1 MKYPNTLDLNTYRA
15 YMCARHLN
23 RDKSRQ
29 LDAINLDWDLNVP
42 EPLKILCLKAI
53 ADSWM
58 TVPYFRELPLCE
70 DRQYLLDLLDLHF
83 PLENLCARV
92 RSDAFWKRAFHHRW
106 RNFVPIEVGS
116 KPWIRIYLEQ
126 HLSET
131 VEHLK
136 PTDYDQEGIKKIVD
150 LCSPFVRELRIE
162 RLQPSLSDNSDH
174 VPLDVI
180 LANLRR
186 LQRISLTY
194 DVKDVGHNFF
204 LGCATITEMDVKLM
218 TQGLERCAELTEFRL
233 HSSKLEPTMMK
244 RISAALNKGCPNLRT
259 IAFPH
264 CRCGDIGLR
273 AFCEPITP
281 KSFPNVREVVLTNNF
296 LSPESVQEL
305 TWRLRHRKIER
316 LDLRLNPILTEGA
329 IFVMTSVFHM
339 PLQDLNLSCCSIDEQ
354 IEEYLLMLIR
364 FNNTIKR
371 FDISSNHLGPAM
383 GERLLQRVY
392 ENKTLQQF
400 DLRNTDISYDVRA
413 IIDEL
418 ADSRRLGTV
427 LLFLLIELFFE
438 GAETAS
444 QADIDRHLEIG
455 RDFLARG
462 QLSDA
467 LTHYHAAVEGDPYNY
482 LTYFKRGTVY
492 FALGKAKFA
501 INDFS
506 RVLELKPDFAAA
518 RAQRGSVYLKMGDFE
533 NAEMDLMVVL
543 RMDPHNPEANMHF
556 SRIGPARDQWV
567 LCVDLMER
575 GDFNTAIALLTQL
588 LEVCPWSVEIREA
601 RAQMYLRIGDRMAAV
616 SDFRSVNRLSHDST
630 DGYYQL
636 SRILYDIG
644 DSGTALKEIREC
656 LKLDPEH
663 KDCFPFYKK
672 IKKVDKVYVDAQQ
685 ALEEQR
691 YPDCIA
697 GGEKLI
703 KLEPDVPM
711 IVYNGKQLLCSCL
724 LKDEQFPSAVSR
736 CREALDIYADPEV
749 MCDRA
754 EALVGAEMYDEAIAQ
769 YREALEINDNLQR
782 AKDGIEHAQRVQKQ
796 AERRDYY
803 KILGVKRSAT
813 KQEIVKAYRKAAQKW
828 HPDNFQG
835 DEKKMAEKKFID
847 VAAAKEVLTDPE
859 KRRQFD
865 AGQDPLDP
873 EAGRNGFGGGNPFH
887 HFQHGSPFQ
896 FKFHFT

>member
-23 RDKSRQ
+23 RDKTRQ

-42 EPLKILCLKAI
+42 EPLKILCMKAI
-53 ADSWM
+53 ADNWM
-58 TVPYFRELPLCE
+58 TVPYFQELPLCE
-70 DRQYLLDLLDLHF
+70 DRQYLLDLLDLNF
-83 PLENLCARV
+83 PLETLCSRV
-92 RSDAFWKRAFHHRW
+92 RSDAFWKRAFQHRW
-106 RNFVPIEVGS
+106 RTFVPIEVGS

-136 PTDYDQEGIKKIVD
+136 PNDYDQEGIKRIVE
-150 LCSPFVRELRIE
+150 LCSPFVRELRLE

-174 VPLDVI
+174 VPLDVV

-218 TQGLERCAELTEFRL
+218 TQGLERCGELTEFRL

-244 RISAALNKGCPNLRT
+244 RISVALGKGCPNLRT

-273 AFCEPITP
+273 AFCEPIKP
-281 KSFPNVREVVLTNNF
+281 HSFPNVCEVILTNNF

-305 TWRLRHRKIER
+305 TWRLRHRRIEK

-329 IFVMTSVFHM
+329 IFIITSVFYM
-339 PLQDLNLSCCSIDEQ
+339 PLQELNLSCCSIDEQ

-364 FNNTIKR
+364 FNDTIKR
-371 FDISSNHLGPAM
+371 LDISSNRLSPAM
-383 GERLLQRVY
+383 GDRLLQRVY

-413 IIDEL
+413 IIDEAIL
-418 ADSRRLGTV
+418 ENRAPHR
-427 LLFLLIELFFE
+427 
-438 GAETAS
+438 AETAT
-444 QADIDRHLEIG
+444 QAEIDRHLEIG

-467 LTHYHAAVEGDPYNY
+467 LTHYHAAVEGDPSNY

-501 INDFS
+501 ISDFT
-506 RVLELKPDFAAA
+506 RVLELKPDFTAA

-533 NAEMDLMVVL
+533 NAEIDLMNVL
-543 RMDPHNPEANMHF
+543 RLDPHNPEANMHF
-556 SRIGPARDQWV
+556 SRIGPASEQWIA
-567 LCVDLMER
+567 CVDLMER
-575 GDFNTAIALLTQL
+575 GDFTTAIILLSQL
-588 LEVCPWSVEIREA
+588 LEVCPWSVPIRES

-616 SDFRSVNRLSHDST
+616 SDFRSVNRLSQDST
-630 DGYYQL
+630 EGYNKL
-636 SRILYDIG
+636 ARILYDIG
-644 DSGTALKEIREC
+644 DSGAALKEIREC

-685 ALEEQR
+685 AREEQR

-724 LKDEQFPSAVSR
+724 VKDEEFTDAVVR
-736 CREALDIYADPEV
+736 CREALDIYPDPEV

-754 EALVGAEMYDEAIAQ
+754 EALIGAEMYDEAIAQ
-769 YREALEINDNLQR
+769 YREALEVNDNLQR

-803 KILGVKRSAT
+803 KILGVKRTAT

-828 HPDNFQG
+828 HPDSYQG
-835 DEKKMAEKKFID
+835 DQKKMAEKKFID

-887 HFQHGSPFQ
+887 HFHHGSPFQ

>member
-1 MKYPNTLDLNTYRA
+1 MLLNI
-15 YMCARHLN
+15 H
-23 RDKSRQ
+23 
-29 LDAINLDWDLNVP
+29 
-42 EPLKILCLKAI
+42 
-53 ADSWM
+53 DSS
-58 TVPYFRELPLCE
+58 
-70 DRQYLLDLLDLHF
+70 Q
-83 PLENLCARV
+83 
-92 RSDAFWKRAFHHRW
+92 
-106 RNFVPIEVGS
+106 
-116 KPWIRIYLEQ
+116 
-126 HLSET
+126 
-131 VEHLK
+131 
-136 PTDYDQEGIKKIVD
+136 
-150 LCSPFVRELRIE
+150 
-162 RLQPSLSDNSDH
+162 
-174 VPLDVI
+174 
-180 LANLRR
+180 
-186 LQRISLTY
+186 
-194 DVKDVGHNFF
+194 
-204 LGCATITEMDVKLM
+204 
-218 TQGLERCAELTEFRL
+218 
-233 HSSKLEPTMMK
+233 
-244 RISAALNKGCPNLRT
+244 
-259 IAFPH
+259 
-264 CRCGDIGLR
+264 
-273 AFCEPITP
+273 
-281 KSFPNVREVVLTNNF
+281 
-296 LSPESVQEL
+296 
-305 TWRLRHRKIER
+305 
-316 LDLRLNPILTEGA
+316 
-329 IFVMTSVFHM
+329 
-339 PLQDLNLSCCSIDEQ
+339 
-354 IEEYLLMLIR
+354 
-364 FNNTIKR
+364 
-371 FDISSNHLGPAM
+371 
-383 GERLLQRVY
+383 
-392 ENKTLQQF
+392 
-400 DLRNTDISYDVRA
+400 
-413 IIDEL
+413 L

-427 LLFLLIELFFE
+427 LLFLLIELFFD

-444 QADIDRHLEIG
+444 QAEIDRHLEIG

-467 LTHYHAAVEGDPYNY
+467 LTHYHAAVEGDPNNY

-501 INDFS
+501 ISDFS
-506 RVLELKPDFAAA
+506 RVLELKPDFTAA
-518 RAQRGSVYLKMGDFE
+518 RAQRGSVYLRMGDFE

-588 LEVCPWSVEIREA
+588 LEVCPWSVPIRES

-616 SDFRSVNRLSHDST
+616 SDFRSVNRLSQDST

-636 SRILYDIG
+636 ARILYDIG
-644 DSGTALKEIREC
+644 DSGAALKEIREC

-663 KDCFPFYKK
+663 KDCFPLYKK

-685 ALEEQR
+685 AQEEQR
-691 YPDCIA
+691 YADCIA
-697 GGEKLI
+697 GGEKLV

-724 LKDEQFPSAVSR
+724 VKEEEFTDAVVR
-736 CREALDIYADPEV
+736 CREALDIYPDPEV

-754 EALVGAEMYDEAIAQ
+754 EALIGAEMYDEAIAQ

-803 KILGVKRSAT
+803 KILGVKRTAT

-835 DEKKMAEKKFID
+835 DQKKMAEKKFID

-887 HFQHGSPFQ
+887 HFHHGSPFQ
-896 FKFHFT
+896 FKFHFS